1 MKKRIE
7 LVIIGGSGLVG
18 STIIN
23 KFLNKNKTVLN
34 LDIINKL
41 DKNDNYFF
49 KKFDMSSNKL
59 KNNLENIFKNYTYP
73 RVFIDCSYIDR
84 AYFKNASIEK
94 ISKNQLDL
102 ILKRWLS
109 STVVISS
116 HILNNMK
123 KNKIKGSVILTGSIY
138 GFVAQDNNVYK
149 KTKIDNN
156 IAYSLVKS
164 GINNLVKNAAVRFGK
179 FGIRVNSVCPGGVY
193 SIKDKNFR
201 DKNFTKNYLSKVPL
215 KRFASSTDLAD
226 AYFFLSSNKSSY
238 ITGVN
243 LLVDGGYTLV

>member
-1 MKKRIE
+1 
-7 LVIIGGSGLVG
+7 
-18 STIIN
+18 
-23 KFLNKNKTVLN
+23 
-34 LDIINKL
+34 
-41 DKNDNYFF
+41 
-49 KKFDMSSNKL
+49 MS
-59 KNNLENIFKNYTYP
+59 Y
-73 RVFIDCSYIDR
+73 
-84 AYFKNASIEK
+84 
-94 ISKNQLDL
+94 
-102 ILKRWLS
+102 
-109 STVVISS
+109 
-116 HILNNMK
+116 
-123 KNKIKGSVILTGSIY
+123 
-138 GFVAQDNNVYK
+138 